1 MTRANEKEVAMST
14 HVLAISQRDLRPL
27 VSDPS
32 SMNGAIAALERA
44 TLDFHHG
51 KVREHNLADQAQGA
65 ENANLLQIHMAADDG
80 LVTGFQM
87 FAEERG
93 GPERPNSR
101 FVAVLDSSTRQLL
114 ALVDYWLLSPI
125 RVGASAG
132 VGCRYLAPIGAR
144 TVGILGSSKQARAQL
159 QAINCSVPSIE
170 RAHVFSPTPEHR
182 DAFARDMA
190 QWLGIDVTAVATPR
204 EAVEG
209 ADVVGIANNS
219 RQPVFELGWV
229 KRGALIVT
237 IGGPNQLPADAAS
250 VQRFVAPNPEGV
262 RDREP
267 YVSRASAALAPTDV
281 VTGLGAVITKEATV
295 RRGPAD
301 TVLFDVGRLNIWAV
315 ATAEWAY
322 RWALAN
328 KAGTPFTLAAE

>member
-1 MTRANEKEVAMST
+1 
-14 HVLAISQRDLRPL
+14 
-27 VSDPS
+27 
-32 SMNGAIAALERA
+32 LERA

-51 KVREHNLADQAQGA
+51 RVREHNLVDQTQAA
-65 ENANLLQIHMAADDG
+65 ESANLLQIHMAADDG
-80 LVTGFQM
+80 LVSGFQM

-159 QAINCSVPSIE
+159 QAIRCSVPSIE
-170 RAHVFSPTPEHR
+170 RARVFSPTAAHR
-182 DAFARDMA
+182 EAFARDTS
-190 QWLGIDVTAVATPR
+190 QWLGLEVTAVATPR

-209 ADVVGIANNS
+209 ADIVGIANNS
-219 RQPVFELGWV
+219 RQPVFEMAWV
-229 KRGALIVT
+229 KRGALVVT
-237 IGGPNQLPADAAS
+237 IGGANQLPADVAG
-250 VQRFVAPNPEGV
+250 VERCVAPNPSGALS
-262 RDREP
+262 REP
-267 YVSRASAALAPTDV
+267 YVSRAQAGLAPDDV
-281 VTGLGAVITKEATV
+281 VTGLGAVITKEVPV
-295 RRGPAD
+295 RRDTSD

-322 RWALAN
+322 RWAVAN
-328 KAGTPFTLAAE
+328 EVGTPFTLAAE